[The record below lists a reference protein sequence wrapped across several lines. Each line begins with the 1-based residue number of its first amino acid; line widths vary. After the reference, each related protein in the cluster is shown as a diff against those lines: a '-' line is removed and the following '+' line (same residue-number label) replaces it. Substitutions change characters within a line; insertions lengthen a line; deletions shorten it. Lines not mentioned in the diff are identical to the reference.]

1 MVANDFGGDS
11 MGIISTLFNTEKL
24 DEVLSNI
31 DGISQSADEI
41 GLALNGII
49 EVVKITNIL
58 IVVLIVAILVNAFV
72 AWKKR

>member
-1 MVANDFGGDS
+1 

-72 AWKKR
+72 TWKKR

>member
-1 MVANDFGGDS
+1 